1 MDAGVFAQKLDVL
14 LADGGEHYDSY
25 IGRRGSVQ
33 NSHIVT

>member
-25 IGRRGSVQ
+25 IGCRRSAQ
-33 NSHIVT
+33 DSHIVT